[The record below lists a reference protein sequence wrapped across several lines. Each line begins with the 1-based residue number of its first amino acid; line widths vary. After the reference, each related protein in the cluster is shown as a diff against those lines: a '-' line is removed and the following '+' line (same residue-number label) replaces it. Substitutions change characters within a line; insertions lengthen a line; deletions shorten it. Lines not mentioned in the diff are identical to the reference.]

1 MRLKI
6 YFLVSSIEGMKLN
19 QFKSEFL
26 FVGRL
31 PLFFKDIP
39 CYLNNWY
46 AREIFRAVV
55 RVYCHK
61 VTQFSG

>member
-1 MRLKI
+1 MRLEI

-31 PLFFKDIP
+31 KPSF
-39 CYLNNWY
+39 
-46 AREIFRAVV
+46 
-55 RVYCHK
+55 
-61 VTQFSG
+61 